1 MKEPRRFSLNRD
13 RDHSGVSGTGVV
25 AYGVMFGDG
34 SVVMRWHTPDMPHST
49 NVYESI
55 TAVKRIHGHGGSTR
69 IVWIDS
75 GGNP

>member
-34 SVVMRWHTPDMPHST
+34 LLAEDVFVADDLEDGVFLALLLDFDDVELHHTQPPGAR
-49 NVYESI
+49 E
-55 TAVKRIHGHGGSTR
+55 R
-69 IVWIDS
+69 
-75 GGNP
+75 